1 VYLTAM
7 LLPILQLAFLDVAG
21 LDIRELD
28 VIRDEST
35 TRPNIAYRV
44 QEYTRGELDITLV
57 YLVAAKRA
65 KYSVEAQILIYCP
78 TVGETKRL
86 G

>member
-1 VYLTAM
+1 VLRLSEMTRKGIQLVYLTAT
-7 LLPILQLAFLDVAG
+7 LPPILQLAFLDVAG

-35 TRPNIAYRV
+35 IRPNIVYWV
-44 QEYTRGELDITLV
+44 QEYTRGELDVTLV

-65 KYSVEAQILIYCP
+65 F
-78 TVGETKRL
+78 
-86 G
+86 